1 MIRKLKSLRK
11 RIMQNQLKKKMT
23 ALTQMQSRLGMK
35 KATRPHI
42 AFPVLASFLIAS
54 CDGLSRFKHVSFT
67 CMDNRLGIKTIELY
81 VRSIDKR
88 VVVSD
93 KNGMREINP
102 ISLSDDMLEAGD
114 QELKI
119 LINLETSK
127 VKAMTNDLFFTL
139 SCGKQEFE
147 M

>member
-1 MIRKLKSLRK
+1 
-11 RIMQNQLKKKMT
+11 MT
-23 ALTQMQSRLGMK
+23 ALTQMQPRLEMK

-42 AFPVLASFLIAS
+42 AFMVLVSFLVAS
-54 CDGLSRFKHVSFT
+54 CDGLSRFKHVSFN

-88 VVVSD
+88 VVISD
-93 KNGMREINP
+93 KDGMREIKP
-102 ISLSDDMLEAGD
+102 INLSDNILEAGD
-114 QELKI
+114 NELKI
-119 LINLETSK
+119 LINLETAK
-127 VKAMTNDLFFTL
+127 VQAMTNDLFFTL

>member
-1 MIRKLKSLRK
+1 
-11 RIMQNQLKKKMT
+11 
-23 ALTQMQSRLGMK
+23 
-35 KATRPHI
+35 
-42 AFPVLASFLIAS
+42 
-54 CDGLSRFKHVSFT
+54 
-67 CMDNRLGIKTIELY
+67 MDNRLGIKTIELY

-93 KNGMREINP
+93 KNGTREINP

-119 LINLETSK
+119 LINLETAK
-127 VKAMTNDLFFTL
+127 VQAMTNDLFYTL

>member
-1 MIRKLKSLRK
+1 
-11 RIMQNQLKKKMT
+11 MQNQLKKKMT
-23 ALTQMQSRLGMK
+23 PLIQMQPRLDMK
-35 KATRPHI
+35 RATRPLI
-42 AFPVLASFLIAS
+42 AFLVLASFLVAS
-54 CDGLSRFKHVSFT
+54 CDGLSRFKHLSFT

-93 KNGMREINP
+93 KNGTREINP

-119 LINLETSK
+119 LINLETAK
-127 VKAMTNDLFFTL
+127 VQAMTNDLFYTL